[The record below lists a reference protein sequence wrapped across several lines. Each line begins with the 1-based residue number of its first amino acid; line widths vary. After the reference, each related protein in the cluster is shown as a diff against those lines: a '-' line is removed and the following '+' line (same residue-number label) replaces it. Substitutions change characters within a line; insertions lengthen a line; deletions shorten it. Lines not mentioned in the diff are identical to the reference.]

1 MSQRENCDENK
12 SIKDIQGIGWELY
25 RTYLAVLR
33 EGSLSGAARALGVT
47 QPTVGRHIAA
57 LEAALGLV
65 LFTRSPQG
73 LLPTEAALAL
83 QSYAEAMGHTAAAL
97 VRAAGAQGDGV
108 RGTVRVSAS
117 EIVGVEVLPPILARL
132 QADHPAL
139 TVELVLSNRV
149 HDLLQREAD
158 IAVRMTEPRQ
168 DALVARRVGTVA
180 LGLYAH
186 PQYLQRHGTPQALAD
201 LAQHRLIGFD
211 EETPFLRAARKSF
224 PAWQRERFAVRSD
237 SDVAQLAF
245 MRAGGGI
252 GVCQTGLALRA
263 PALVHLLPAQFVWGL
278 ETWVVMHEDLRHSP
292 RCRVTF
298 DALGAG
304 LQQYLADGAGVGG

>member
-1 MSQRENCDENK
+1 MEKISPQDV
-12 SIKDIQGIGWELY
+12 GWELY
-25 RTYLAVLR
+25 RSYLAVLT

-47 QPTVGRHIAA
+47 QPTIGRHISA

-65 LFTRSPQG
+65 LFTRSQQG
-73 LLPTEAALAL
+73 LLPTDAALAL
-83 QSYAEAMGHTAAAL
+83 RSYAQAMGHAAAAL
-97 VRAAGAQGDGV
+97 VRAADAQGDGV

-117 EIVGVEVLPPILARL
+117 EAIGLEVLPPILARL
-132 QADHPAL
+132 QEAHPAL

-158 IAVRMTEPRQ
+158 IAIRMTEPRQ
-168 DALVARRVGTVA
+168 DALVARRVGAVE

-186 PQYLQRHGTPQALAD
+186 PDYLAHHGTPATLAE
-201 LAQHRLIGFD
+201 LAEHRLVGFD
-211 EETPFLRAARKSF
+211 EETAFVRSAQKSF
-224 PAWQRERFAVRSD
+224 PAWRRERFAVRSD

-252 GVCQTGLALRA
+252 GICQEGLALRA
-263 PALVHLLPAQFVWGL
+263 PVLVRVLPRQFRWDL

-292 RCRVTF
+292 RCRATF
-298 DALGAG
+298 DALWAG
-304 LQQYLADGAGVGG
+304 LRQYLDPGEGRSRKAQRRSP